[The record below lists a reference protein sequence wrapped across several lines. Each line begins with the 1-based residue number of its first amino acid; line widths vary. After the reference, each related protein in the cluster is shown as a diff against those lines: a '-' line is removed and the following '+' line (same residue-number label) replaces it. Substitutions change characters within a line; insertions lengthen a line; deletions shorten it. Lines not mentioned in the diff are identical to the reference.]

1 MPELGANLAHCTVE
15 EARLARHGDASRL
28 AGRRSRQIKH
38 VASGIYQLPEPE
50 YPLPPDVELFVRN
63 RTNLRPQSLCLL
75 SVSTSVPA
83 KAEAMADRLAQVSG
97 HVTNAYGRGL
107 LAGEVAII
115 TGEYILNPR
124 LAALWAGWRCR
135 ALYTTIV
142 ACIKPYTRYIS

>member
-1 MPELGANLAHCTVE
+1 MPGARRRVAPRSAEYLPAVGAGKSNTWLP
-15 EARLARHGDASRL
+15 ASTN
-28 AGRRSRQIKH
+28 S
-38 VASGIYQLPEPE
+38 
-50 YPLPPDVELFVRN
+50 RN
-63 RTNLRPQSLCLL
+63 RSAHSPLTLNFLCEIEPTTAVPCLL

-142 ACIKPYTRYIS
+142 AFIKPYTRYIS